1 MNARSTLRPSL
12 LLVAIL
18 GTIVQAGSAFAV
30 EDKEDAKTAVACL
43 RRTEIKSTKVLDAR
57 NVLITMRDRSTY
69 RSELAKQCPGLR
81 RGMAMSL
88 SYSDNKLCAG
98 SMFTVLMRAGAST
111 NSTSVTVP
119 GSNEHISVPGPA
131 FVPGAVCPLGIFT
144 PISEDEITAL
154 VAATTEEQ
162 RSRRRGDRDAIKTEA
177 VQKPPASAEAQ
188 SR

>member
-18 GTIVQAGSAFAV
+18 GALVQVGSAVAV
-30 EDKEDAKTAVACL
+30 EEKDDAKNAISCV
-43 RRTEIKSTKVLDAR
+43 RRTEIKGTKVLDGR

-69 RSELAKQCPGLR
+69 RSQLAKQCPGLR

-88 SYSDNKLCAG
+88 TYSDNKLCAG
-98 SMFTVLMRAGAST
+98 SAFTVLMRAGAST

-131 FVPGAVCPLGIFT
+131 FVAGAVCQLGIFT
-144 PISEDEITAL
+144 PITEDEINAL
-154 VAATTEEQ
+154 VAASADPPS
-162 RSRRRGDRDAIKTEA
+162 SRPRVR
-177 VQKPPASAEAQ
+177 
-188 SR
+188 